1 MMVSSPETRD
11 IVIDEEA
18 AQSRARVA
26 ICLISFLVFTGIGLH
41 QGLGQSVTLIE
52 GLATIIGYLVF
63 STAWYAMVR
72 RHPQRWPRRRYV
84 TLLADLGIMTFFMHL
99 GGGKVAS
106 FYPIILWVIIG
117 NGIRFGERYLKVG
130 IVAGSLG
137 FGSLL
142 LFDEYWN
149 THLNVG
155 VGLFIGIVVLPV
167 FFLGVLRRLTQVSE
181 LKIELAQSR
190 LADKAKD
197 QFLATMSHE
206 IRTPMNGVL
215 GMAETLAATEL
226 DPQQRE
232 HLHIIT
238 RSVESLLNIIN
249 DILDYSKITSST
261 LALESVPVDLEQVLG
276 DIHALLR
283 TAADNQGIE
292 LVLDVE
298 PSARGHYL
306 GDPTRIRQIALNLV
320 GNAIKFTQRGGV
332 RVTCRA
338 GDFADGCNLELKIR
352 DSGIGIPADR
362 LGAIFRQFE
371 QADNSTTRRYGG
383 TGLGLAISRQLAR
396 MMGGDIVVK
405 SSESKGSTFTVLL
418 NLARCEKP
426 PVAPVVEAGELPD
439 YGLRALVAEDNK
451 FNQVVVRNL
460 ARRIGIAVDIA
471 ENGEEAVR
479 MVGEAA
485 YDLVLM
491 DIRMP
496 VMSGYEATA
505 RIRAR
510 GDAIARIPILAVTAE
525 ATKADVQQCL
535 EAGMDLH
542 LAKPLRI
549 ADVVAA
555 IDKLGLGVR
564 QPS

>member
-238 RSVESLLNIIN
+238 RHVATGHIRPRS
-249 DILDYSKITSST
+249 
-261 LALESVPVDLEQVLG
+261 AEQVARALPTQSDEAHVDALAGCHRATPAQGRGG
-276 DIHALLR
+276 DNCGRGQRRNGAGALL
-283 TAADNQGIE
+283 
-292 LVLDVE
+292 
-298 PSARGHYL
+298 
-306 GDPTRIRQIALNLV
+306 
-320 GNAIKFTQRGGV
+320 
-332 RVTCRA
+332 
-338 GDFADGCNLELKIR
+338 
-352 DSGIGIPADR
+352 
-362 LGAIFRQFE
+362 
-371 QADNSTTRRYGG
+371 
-383 TGLGLAISRQLAR
+383 
-396 MMGGDIVVK
+396 
-405 SSESKGSTFTVLL
+405 
-418 NLARCEKP
+418 
-426 PVAPVVEAGELPD
+426 
-439 YGLRALVAEDNK
+439 
-451 FNQVVVRNL
+451 
-460 ARRIGIAVDIA
+460 
-471 ENGEEAVR
+471 EEA
-479 MVGEAA
+479 
-485 YDLVLM
+485 
-491 DIRMP
+491 P
-496 VMSGYEATA
+496 A
-505 RIRAR
+505 RSDAR
-510 GDAIARIPILAVTAE
+510 LWRL
-525 ATKADVQQCL
+525 L
-535 EAGMDLH
+535 
-542 LAKPLRI
+542 
-549 ADVVAA
+549 
-555 IDKLGLGVR
+555 
-564 QPS
+564 SN